1 MPGGGYVTSYIDIT
15 EEASVRQLKR
25 TLAGLETRV
34 AERTRELSE
43 ANALLARADRD
54 KTRFLAAASHDLLQ
68 PLHAA
73 RLFSAA
79 LAREVPERSQS
90 LVSRVDSAILA
101 AEDLLRA
108 LLDISRSTR
117 AACEGRPNRC
127 CWGRFWLIWPKASA
141 RWPRQRGCNC
151 GWARWAT
158 AASRAAWCIPTPA
171 CCDPV
176 AELHRQRVALHAG
189 RRGAGGG
196 ALAPRRPRAF
206 RAR

>member
-117 AACEGRPNRC
+117 AACEARPEPLLLGPFLADLAESFRPMAEAK
-127 CWGRFWLIWPKASA
+127 GLQLRL
-141 RWPRQRGCNC
+141 GTL
-151 GWARWAT
+151 GD
-158 AASRAAWCIPTPA
+158 SR
-171 CCDPV
+171 
-176 AELHRQRVALHAG
+176 E
-189 RRGAGGG
+189 
-196 ALAPRRPRAF
+196 PRRLVHTDPGLLRSC
-206 RAR
+206 